1 MTLGIITVIISFI
14 LDSFVSQ
21 YIFPS
26 ITNFNIFIPMFSL
39 ISLIIVF
46 PYFNSNNKDYLIT
59 CLITG
64 LIYDITY
71 TNTLGLNMALF
82 LLSGYIIIF
91 LDNGLSNNLF
101 SLLIKMLI
109 IIFIYDS
116 LTYLILILLNYIDYS
131 IIDLFIK
138 MLKSLTLNSIYLI
151 FTYLITNMIAKHF
164 KIRKTK

>member
-1 MTLGIITVIISFI
+1 MTLGIITVIISFV

-21 YIFPS
+21 YIFSS

-116 LTYLILILLNYIDYS
+116 LTYLILILLNYIDYNV
-131 IIDLFIK
+131 IDLFIK
-138 MLKSLTLNSIYLI
+138 ILKSLTLNSIYLI
-151 FTYLITNMIAKHF
+151 FTYLITNIIAKHF
-164 KIRKTK
+164 KIRKSK